1 MKGVGFMVSEVYTR
15 NASKEGRSPKNNKH
29 NISKYIYKNIFFIV
43 SLIVFSVLVIGI
55 VIFLISDNGSNA
67 KIFGKMGFEF
77 TLLGIIMGLFIAIF
91 GSIWYKNK
99 VRILQ
104 DNEHIRSYS
113 RIIKADIERTSR
125 LFKNKRFNFIKISS
139 VTILKNWI
147 EAFSSIS
154 SKLTC
159 DELQQLF
166 DYYCQIDKLLDYE
179 VRINKH
185 LEVMQC
191 SALKDYPYMKEYNEL
206 IKSFTIE
213 VNILFKMDITS
224 LKTKLKMLCS

>member
-1 MKGVGFMVSEVYTR
+1 MVSGVYTR
-15 NASKEGRSPKNNKH
+15 NVSREVKNPKKRKH
-29 NISKYIYKNIFFIV
+29 IFYRYISQNIFLII
-43 SLIVFSVLVIGI
+43 SLVIFVVLVIGI
-55 VIFLISDNGSNA
+55 TFSIVANNTGT
-67 KIFGKMGFEF
+67 KKVFGEIGFEF
-77 TLLGIIMGLFIAIF
+77 TILGILIGCFMSIF
-91 GSIWYKNK
+91 GSIWYKK
-99 VRILQ
+99 KIRMIQ
-104 DNEHIRSYS
+104 DNEHIRNYS

-125 LFKNKRFNFIKISS
+125 LFENKRFTFIKISS

-154 SKLTC
+154 SKLTR

-213 VNILFKMDITS
+213 VNILFKIDTTS
-224 LKTKLKMLCS
+224 LKKKLKLLCS